1 MMATQGNRQAVI
13 RFVYKLQW
21 RFAVSGSRANDLFG
35 LGSLRGSDNR
45 NSRFNDSSFFSGDFS
60 DRVSQPFFMI
70 KLDLCN
76 YRDIRLNGVGR
87 IEPPADSRFKN
98 DDVDVRFGKTFQRK
112 RGRYFEKRR
121 MRIPIRDQIANRSQT
136 ISNGAFGN
144 HFAVHTNPLAECD
157 EVRGCEEASAISLRA
172 TDRIDHG
179 ANGAFAV
186 CAGDVDH
193 LPTKGDLQIAHGGL
207 EAAAP

>member
-1 MMATQGNRQAVI
+1 MATQGNWRTIVRAS
-13 RFVYKLQW
+13 YKLHS
-21 RFAVSGSRANDLFG
+21 RFAFSSLRANDLLR
-35 LGSLRGSDNR
+35 LGSLRGGDNR
-45 NSRFNDSSFFSGDFS
+45 NSRFNNSRFFTGDFS
-60 DRVSQPFFMI
+60 KRVSQPFFMI
-70 KLDLCN
+70 KVDLCN

-121 MRIPIRDQIANRSQT
+121 MRIPIRDQITNRGQT
-136 ISNGAFGN
+136 ISNGTLGN

-157 EVRGCEEASAISLRA
+157 EVRGCEKAGPISLRA

-186 CAGDVDH
+186 CAGDVDD
-193 LPTKGDLQIAHGGL
+193 LPRKGDLQIAHGGL